1 MIKLA
6 LRDVWAHFTRF
17 ILTILSVILGVA
29 FLSGTLALRAD
40 LEETFIQSFASTTS
54 GTIQVEGLPLGEDPQ
69 SRALISGDVAD
80 QIRDIEGVEKAEPVI
95 MESITV
101 LDKEGSPITGIGVGT
116 AAMNVLDGF
125 WPWTI
130 NGSVPKNS
138 NEIAFEAAALERYG
152 FKVGDT
158 IDYLA
163 GGDRHTAKIVASID
177 LETEVA
183 IINIAALDKDTMVKM
198 EGEPLQVLAIAVQT
212 PDGAELQ
219 PIIDRIQKELG
230 DDYEVRPTQDAI
242 DEKTDAVQGTLG
254 FVTTFLLVFVIL
266 ALGVSTFII
275 GNTFHMAVRAR
286 QKEFAYLR
294 AVGAAPSQ
302 IFFQVALQAI
312 VIGLVGSAIG
322 LLFGVGLLALASW
335 ALVKFGM
342 ASSIST
348 TLPPDVIVTS
358 LIVGTIVTFIGA
370 ILPARAAAQ
379 TPPVEAMRETSGV
392 REASLWPRAT
402 IGIALIV
409 IGVISTYLGASQTV
423 EYAGTALG
431 LGAVAIV
438 IGALVTSPAF
448 VKALI
453 GVIAFPLRKTSSVI
467 LKVGAGNTVRN
478 PRRTAATAGAL
489 MIGMGLVA
497 LGTVLASS
505 VQESTAEAIES
516 QLYADFTVGSVS
528 PGEVISDNT
537 TERVRQ
543 TKGVA
548 KVNDTYETA
557 FGMVQQDGY
566 TVPMPFAI
574 TDPATLGE
582 DFETPISDG
591 HLDSINSGKIILAK
605 SMAQQ
610 LKLTVGD
617 KIEVL
622 GKQGPK
628 EATIGGIHE
637 AMMVA
642 PAALVSPETAKDL
655 ALETSGRSMLTVFV
669 EDGADL
675 DTVQERIRA
684 ELVDIPTLA
693 VYSKEDVTS
702 ELSGIIDTV
711 LAILYS
717 LLGLSI
723 AVAILGIVN
732 TLGLAVSERTTEIA
746 LMRAIGTS
754 RRQMA
759 GTIVVEAILTS
770 IYGTIVGMIIGL
782 GVAIAL
788 VRYSA
793 DVGINILS
801 IPWGTLGL
809 LLLGAVVVGII
820 AAIGPAWR
828 AARQPILEAIVSE

>member
-17 ILTILSVILGVA
+17 ILTILSVVLGVA
-29 FLSGTLALRAD
+29 FLSGTLALRTD

-54 GTIQVEGLPLGEDPQ
+54 GTIQVEGLPLGDDSQ
-69 SRALISGDVAD
+69 TRAQIPAEVAD
-80 QIRDIEGVEKAEPVI
+80 QIRDIDGVQKAEPVI
-95 MESITV
+95 MESITI
-101 LDKEGSPITGIGVGT
+101 LDDEGSPITGIGVGT
-116 AAMNVLDGF
+116 AAINFLDGF
-125 WPWTI
+125 WPWTVHGDI
-130 NGSVPKNS
+130 PTNE
-138 NEIAFEAAALERYG
+138 NEIAFEVAALERYG
-152 FKVGDT
+152 FEVGDT
-158 IDYLA
+158 IEYLA
-163 GGDRHTAKIVASID
+163 GGERHEAKIVSSID
-177 LETEVA
+177 LATEVA
-183 IINIAALDKDTMVKM
+183 IINIAAVDKDTIVAR
-198 EGEPLQVLAIAVQT
+198 EGEPLMVLAVAVQT
-212 PDGAELQ
+212 AEGDERQ
-219 PIIDRIQKELG
+219 PIIDRIQDELG
-230 DDYEVRPTQDAI
+230 DDYEVRTTEEVI
-242 DEKTDAVQGTLG
+242 DEKTEAVQGTLG
-254 FVTTFLLVFVIL
+254 FITTFLLVFVVL

-275 GNTFHMAVRAR
+275 GNTFHMAVKAR

-294 AVGAAPSQ
+294 AVGASPSQ

-322 LLFGVGLLALASW
+322 LLFGIGLLALASW

-348 TLPPDVIVTS
+348 TLPPDVIVIS
-358 LIVGTIVTFIGA
+358 LVVGTVVTFIGA

-392 REASLWPRAT
+392 REGPIWPRAIIGT
-402 IGIALIV
+402 VLIAIGIV
-409 IGVISTYLGASQTV
+409 GTYLGANQSV

-431 LGAVAIV
+431 IGAGSIV
-438 IGALVTSPAF
+438 IGALVASPAF
-448 VKALI
+448 VKALVGI
-453 GVIAFPLRKTSSVI
+453 LAFPLRKTSSVI

-489 MIGMGLVA
+489 MIGMGLVS

-516 QLYADFTVGSVS
+516 QLYADLTVGSVT
-528 PGEVISDNT
+528 PGDVISDAAVELVEQ
-537 TERVRQ
+537 TE
-543 TKGVA
+543 GVA
-548 KVNDTYETA
+548 KVNSSYDTA

-566 TVPMPFAI
+566 TMPMPFTI

-582 DFETPISDG
+582 DFETPLTDG
-591 HLDSINSGKIILAK
+591 DLNSITRGQVIIAEP
-605 SMAQQ
+605 MAQQ

-617 KIEVL
+617 TFEIV
-622 GKQGPK
+622 GNQGPV

-637 AMMVA
+637 AMMVS
-642 PAALVSPETAKDL
+642 PAALISAETAEEL
-655 ALETSGRSMLTVFV
+655 ALDTSGRAMLTVFV
-669 EDGADL
+669 EDGADV
-675 DTVQERIRA
+675 DTVQENIRA
-684 ELVDIPTLA
+684 VLVDNPTIA
-693 VYSKEDVTS
+693 VYSKDDVKG

-711 LAILYS
+711 LGILYA
-717 LLGLSI
+717 LLALSI

-732 TLGLAVSERTTEIA
+732 TLGLAVIERTTEIA

-754 RRQMA
+754 RPQMA

-770 IYGTIVGMIIGL
+770 IYGTIVGMVMGL
-782 GVAIAL
+782 GVSVAL
-788 VRYSA
+788 VRYTA